1 MTTSTEN
8 PEKNQDRV
16 FDLFEMFE
24 KHKQIMFHQ
33 QLHIYNKLATEVK
46 GKSVLELGCGTG
58 LGTAIMGRAAKNI
71 IGTDKGENNIKFAQV
86 TYPWIPFYVV
96 DLNYAYSY
104 SADVVVCVEA
114 LEHVTNVQFALKT
127 MLHAA
132 NEKVWV
138 STPNGNGKKRPPENP
153 YHVQEYT
160 VPEML
165 ELLKGYSVIV
175 RTWDT
180 WEEVSVNTKV
190 DPLVYEVLK

>member
-1 MTTSTEN
+1 MVN
-8 PEKNQDRV
+8 PEKDQDRV

-58 LGTAIMGRAAKNI
+58 LGTAIMSRTAKSI
-71 IGTDKGENNIKFAQV
+71 LATDKGENNIKFAQL

-96 DLNYAYSY
+96 DLNYTYCY
-104 SADVVVCVEA
+104 SADIVVCVEA
-114 LEHVTNVQFALKT
+114 LEHVTNVELALKT
-127 MLHAA
+127 MFNAA
-132 NEKVWV
+132 NEKVWL

-160 VPEML
+160 TEEML
-165 ELLKGYSVIV
+165 RMLKGHVVII
-175 RTWDT
+175 RAWDT
-180 WEEVSVNTKV
+180 WEEVSVSTKV